1 MKTLIKAL
9 ETLAL
14 YPKLQVYKEPQTK
27 HKNRLLNEVIVTG
40 RIFTTQR
47 IIPIKRIYT
56 YKSPN
61 EKVIALYLEM
71 PDPNHTGPRKK
82 YTLREL
88 SQESVPDLLRDYQIK
103 EGFFKEF
110 LSWILKSL
118 QDQFLINRYHN
129 SEEINSFTLPKEYK
143 GKLTISLTK
152 HLEWEA
158 SYQTEQG
165 EKSFQAITEELD
177 QSLFSLQ
184 SQITKDILQNLTQNK
199 ETKEPHHCIEINP
212 APHKTRENQ

>member
-47 IIPIKRIYT
+47 IIPVKRIYT

-61 EKVIALYLEM
+61 EKVITLYLEM
-71 PDPNHTGPRKK
+71 PDPTHTGPRKK
-82 YTLREL
+82 YILREL

-110 LSWILKSL
+110 LTWILKNL
-118 QDQFLINRYHN
+118 QDQFLIQYDHN
-129 SEEINSFTLPKEYK
+129 SEEINHFILPKEYK
-143 GKLTISLTK
+143 GRLTISLTR
-152 HLEWEA
+152 HRDWEA

-165 EKSFQAITEELD
+165 EKPFQAITEDLD
-177 QSLFSLQ
+177 QSLFNLQ
-184 SQITKDILQNLTQNK
+184 LQVTKDILQNLPKPK
-199 ETKEPHHCIEINP
+199 ETNESHHCIEIKDSTQN
-212 APHKTRENQ
+212 K

>member
-14 YPKLQVYKEPQTK
+14 YPKLQVYKEPKTK

-61 EKVIALYLEM
+61 EKVITLYLEM

-82 YTLREL
+82 YILREL
-88 SQESVPDLLRDYQIK
+88 SLESVPDLLRDYQIK

-110 LSWILKSL
+110 LSYVLKSL
-118 QDQFLINRYHN
+118 QDQFLIQYDHN
-129 SEEINSFTLPKEYK
+129 SEEINSFTLPIEYK
-143 GKLTISLTK
+143 GRLTISLTRHK
-152 HLEWEA
+152 DWEA

-165 EKSFQAITEELD
+165 EKSFQAITEHLD
-177 QSLFSLQ
+177 QSLFDLQ
-184 SQITKDILQNLTQNK
+184 LQVTKDILQNLPKPK
-199 ETKEPHHCIEINP
+199 ETNDTHHCIEIKDSIP
-212 APHKTRENQ
+212 KQRKIQ

>member
-47 IIPIKRIYT
+47 IIPVKRIYT

-61 EKVIALYLEM
+61 EKVITLYLEM
-71 PDPNHTGPRKK
+71 PDPTHTGPRKK
-82 YTLREL
+82 YILREL

-110 LSWILKSL
+110 LTWILKNL
-118 QDQFLINRYHN
+118 QDQFLIQYDHN
-129 SEEINSFTLPKEYK
+129 SEEINHFTLPKEYK
-143 GKLTISLTK
+143 GRLTISLTR
-152 HLEWEA
+152 HRDWEA

-165 EKSFQAITEELD
+165 EKPFQAITEDLD
-177 QSLFSLQ
+177 QSLFNLQ
-184 SQITKDILQNLTQNK
+184 LQVTKDILQNLPTNK
-199 ETKEPHHCIEINP
+199 ETNESHHCIEIKDSAQN
-212 APHKTRENQ
+212 K

>member
-9 ETLAL
+9 EALAL
-14 YPKLQVYKEPQTK
+14 YPKLQVYKEPRTK

-71 PDPNHTGPRKK
+71 PDPNHRGPRKK
-82 YTLREL
+82 YILREL
-88 SQESVPDLLRDYQIK
+88 SLESVPDLLRDYQIK

-110 LSWILKSL
+110 LSWILKNL
-118 QDQFLINRYHN
+118 QDQFLVQHNHN
-129 SEEINSFTLPKEYK
+129 SEEINSFILPKEYK
-143 GKLTISLTK
+143 GRLTITITK
-152 HLEWEA
+152 HLEWETA
-158 SYQTEQG
+158 YQTEQG
-165 EKSFQAITEELD
+165 EKSFQAITNHLD

-199 ETKEPHHCIEINP
+199 DTPHRIEVTLTPPKTK
-212 APHKTRENQ
+212 KNQ